1 MWLASQTAPSILDT
15 HSPAKFNPTPSARW
29 NSASSQTPL
38 STSASDGAGMRDS
51 PATSLPSSFI
61 RLLSSFEL
69 VRSFL
74 FLLHLLVPRT
84 TLDTEQTGRMAN
96 WVLKMRCCLLFVTTV
111 LRLALNQCTF
121 CFLVQGDRRKKE
133 SFTERLLLAR
143 HRAGCLRFIPL
154 LTSTTTL
161 RQSVFVFLLYVQT
174 SWLKEV
180 G

>member
-1 MWLASQTAPSILDT
+1 MIGDEVKEGRKETDFVGLICHCKVLT
-15 HSPAKFNPTPSARW
+15 H
-29 NSASSQTPL
+29 
-38 STSASDGAGMRDS
+38 
-51 PATSLPSSFI
+51 
-61 RLLSSFEL
+61 
-69 VRSFL
+69 
-74 FLLHLLVPRT
+74 
-84 TLDTEQTGRMAN
+84 TEQTGRMAN

-143 HRAGCLRFIPL
+143 HCAGCLRFIPL

-161 RQSVFVFLLYVQT
+161 RQSIFVFLLYVQK